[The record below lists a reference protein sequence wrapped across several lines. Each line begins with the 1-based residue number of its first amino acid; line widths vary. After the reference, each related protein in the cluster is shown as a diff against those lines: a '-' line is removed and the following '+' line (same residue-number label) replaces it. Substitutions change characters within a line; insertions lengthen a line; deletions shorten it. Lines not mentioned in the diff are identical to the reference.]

1 MGFEMEI
8 KILGTGCRKCNT
20 LEANVRKAIESF
32 EEDIKV
38 IKISEIGEIMSY
50 NVLITPSLVIDKML
64 VSSGKVSTVE
74 EIKEMIKGKL

>member
-1 MGFEMEI
+1 MEI

-20 LEANVRKAIESF
+20 LEANVRIAIESF

-38 IKISEIGEIMSY
+38 TKISEIGEIMSY

-74 EIKEMIKGKL
+74 EVKEMILKQKS